1 MKSDSENKLKLNEV
15 PESAGLF
22 KQAEDFET
30 KLREE
35 NMSLYRKLK
44 LQNFIVNTKNNFS
57 KNMDAE

>member
-1 MKSDSENKLKLNEV
+1 MNSNSENNLKPNEV
-15 PESAGLF
+15 SELGGLF

-30 KLREE
+30 ELREE

-44 LQNFIVNTKNNFS
+44 LQNFMVDTKNNFI